1 MKRTG
6 KKTNDYVNCC
16 WSKRQKYR
24 FHCNAKGKRVF
35 NFLLIL
41 FFEKYFAVVP
51 IVFLHGNCIV
61 TLMRRKKQF
70 TITLWYL
77 LCEIRGR
84 QFVLTTS
91 LLFISKYYY
100 FKRASLTFTNLNI
113 ISTNVTSFKVKKPID
128 SASTAHKKEN
138 KIIFT

>member
-35 NFLLIL
+35 DFLLIL

-61 TLMRRKKQF
+61 TLMRKKNNSQSHYD
-70 TITLWYL
+70 ICYVK
-77 LCEIRGR
+77 
-84 QFVLTTS
+84 FVVDN
-91 LLFISKYYY
+91 LF
-100 FKRASLTFTNLNI
+100 
-113 ISTNVTSFKVKKPID
+113 
-128 SASTAHKKEN
+128 
-138 KIIFT
+138 